1 MATKKINV
9 RVPTTEGL
17 QLYRRAGFTFQRGAD
32 NVIEV
37 DEKQLAALEADKSI
51 AIGEP
56 PKPKPQK
63 GEKPE
68 KPVEDDKGSGDKGGE
83 KK

>member
-9 RVPTTEGL
+9 RVPATDGL

-37 DEKQLAALEADKSI
+37 TPEQLAALEADKSI

-56 PKPKPQK
+56 PKPKAPPK
-63 GEKPE
+63 DEKA
-68 KPVEDDKGSGDKGGE
+68 GDKGGAA
-83 KK
+83 K

>member
-56 PKPKPQK
+56 PKPKQQK

-68 KPVEDDKGSGDKGGE
+68 KPEDDKGSGDKGGAA
-83 KK
+83 K

>member
-1 MATKKINV
+1 MATKINV
-9 RVPTTEGL
+9 RVPTAEGL

-37 DEKQLAALEADKSI
+37 TPEQLAALEADKSI

-56 PKPKPQK
+56 PKSKAPPKSEK
-63 GEKPE
+63 GDEN
-68 KPVEDDKGSGDKGGE
+68 KGGAA
-83 KK
+83 K